1 MSGKKKSGSARAV
14 PRAYGRLT
22 RHERDTVQRML
33 ERRASCREIARE
45 LGRSPSTVSAEVASH
60 RFVTAPKARRGER
73 VDASA
78 DLSAACP
85 RLAAWPRCCNGC
97 GRYRAIGCKR
107 RPHVFYEARAAQ
119 LCADSVLVSSRR
131 GIDADEPAAAARL
144 EAIRDCLRRGAV
156 ARADGGAQR
165 RPGGPVAVDHLP
177 LGLGGLRRHDQHG
190 AQAQGRLQ
198 AEEARRGPGGD
209 PATPPAGR
217 MPRSSPSGR
226 TRAPR
231 PGRWTPS
238 RGPGRTPPACSRCCT
253 APAGSSSRC
262 RWRRRPPGASR
273 TPWGAS
279 GPSSAPTGTRRV
291 FRAVLTDNGAEFSDE
306 AAIAALLGEG
316 PGETRLFYCDPRRS
330 DQKGACERNH
340 VEIRKLLPKGAG
352 IRFDRLVPADLALA
366 MSHVNS
372 EPRGALGFAT
382 PARAFRAMLGEDA
395 AALLDAYG
403 VGDVPIGGTR
413 PDAGAH
419 REGRAQRGAMP
430 RWPSLGEKRN
440 RRTDRPAE
448 SGKRCR
454 AAGGAWPPDPS
465 KHISTIP
472 STGKMAPPGPERG
485 RGGVRLTAGASHQ
498 LNVFG

>member
-1 MSGKKKSGSARAV
+1 MWEPDTLRAGPAGPGRSEDGMSGKRKKGSAKAA

-60 RFVTAPKARRGER
+60 RFVTAPKPRRGER
-73 VDASA
+73 VGADT

-97 GRYRAIGCKR
+97 GRYRAMGCKR

-144 EAIRDCLRRGAV
+144 EAIRDCLRRGLSPEQMA
-156 ARADGGAQR
+156 ACN
-165 RPGGPVAVDHLP
+165 GGPVDLSPSTIYRWVAAGYD
-177 LGLGGLRRHDQHG
+177 GMTNMELRRKVG
-190 AQAQGRLQ
+190 Y
-198 AEEARRGPGGD
+198 
-209 PATPPAGR
+209 
-217 MPRSSPSGR
+217 
-226 TRAPR
+226 R
-231 PGRWTPS
+231 P
-238 RGPGRTPPACSRCCT
+238 
-253 APAGSSSRC
+253 
-262 RWRRRPPGASR
+262 RRRAAVRAVLGAD
-273 TPWGAS
+273 
-279 GPSSAPTGTRRV
+279 GTRRV

-306 AAIAALLGEG
+306 GAIAALLDEG

-352 IRFDRLVPADLALA
+352 LRFDRLSPADMALA

-372 EPRGALGFAT
+372 EPRGALGFST
-382 PARAFRAMLGEDA
+382 PARAFRAMLGDDA

-403 VGDVPIGGTR
+403 VGDVPLGDLDLTPGLI
-413 PDAGAH
+413 
-419 REGRAQRGAMP
+419 ERA
-430 RWPSLGEKRN
+430 
-440 RRTDRPAE
+440 
-448 SGKRCR
+448 R
-454 AAGGAWPPDPS
+454 A
-465 KHISTIP
+465 
-472 STGKMAPPGPERG
+472 ERG
-485 RGGVRLTAGASHQ
+485 DAPLA
-498 LNVFG
+498 